1 MQIGLKNRLRLISL
15 FPILILFSLT
25 SYFIYDSYMNV
36 QESHIVFLT
45 LTFVIWVISIILA
58 ILGYL
63 LSNEISTN
71 ITKLE
76 DVLTRVAED
85 NKDFSS
91 GKEMDLHTPEGTAD
105 AYNLLE
111 KIIKKTREDKAF
123 AQEASEAKSMFLANM
138 SHEIRTP
145 LNGIVGFT
153 ELLKDTG
160 LGEEQLEFV
169 EIIEKSS
176 ENLLEIINN
185 ILDLSKIESNKIEV
199 EDVIFDPITEFESAV
214 DVYAVRASEK
224 HIDLGC
230 FIDPALERP
239 LKGDPTKI
247 KEVIIN
253 LLSNAVKFTSNA
265 GALNVEI
272 RKIDSGI
279 EGTTRISF
287 EIQDSGIG
295 ITSEQK
301 SRIFDAFSQA
311 DISITRKYGGTGL
324 GLTISSRF
332 VELMGGKLNL
342 RSKLGKGTTFFFTLD
357 FEEAE
362 EAVNSSKNIFSKLN
376 ALILESPYKTKKQE
390 SYLREYLDYFGVNYK
405 MFKNLDEIE
414 ISQKYSDYDLVITDY
429 EFISEELLHKYEEFP
444 KPVILLAKSSFM
456 KKIDSMT
463 LNIYKTL
470 YEPLNISKLQQI
482 LSNYYTEKLTMTKTK
497 KVVKKKVEEKDL
509 KFNANILVAEDNV
522 INQKLIKRTLEDI
535 GLTVSIASNG
545 LEAFQKRK
553 DENFDLIFMDIQ
565 MPYLDGIEATQEI
578 LDYEKDYNK
587 PHVPIIAL
595 TANAL
600 KGDRAKFLEAGLD
613 EYTTKPLIRS
623 EIVSMLNNFLSD
635 FVVSGSAAISDTKSE
650 PIVPIKKE
658 VASLPESKND
668 GKNYKA
674 DILLAKQSAFESK
687 LYAKILTELEYSYEI
702 TSNIEE
708 LKNLTKEF
716 TYKLIV
722 LDDEFNGLELSQF
735 SKDIKESNVA
745 TGFKTHL
752 ILINSSQ
759 KEKILEDKP
768 YVDEIIENVVN
779 KDILQL
785 VFKKFI

>member
-1 MQIGLKNRLRLISL
+1 M
-15 FPILILFSLT
+15 
-25 SYFIYDSYMNV
+25 
-36 QESHIVFLT
+36 
-45 LTFVIWVISIILA
+45 
-58 ILGYL
+58 
-63 LSNEISTN
+63 
-71 ITKLE
+71 
-76 DVLTRVAED
+76 
-85 NKDFSS
+85 
-91 GKEMDLHTPEGTAD
+91 
-105 AYNLLE
+105 
-111 KIIKKTREDKAF
+111 
-123 AQEASEAKSMFLANM
+123 
-138 SHEIRTP
+138 
-145 LNGIVGFT
+145 
-153 ELLKDTG
+153 
-160 LGEEQLEFV
+160 
-169 EIIEKSS
+169 
-176 ENLLEIINN
+176 
-185 ILDLSKIESNKIEV
+185 
-199 EDVIFDPITEFESAV
+199 
-214 DVYAVRASEK
+214 
-224 HIDLGC
+224 
-230 FIDPALERP
+230 
-239 LKGDPTKI
+239 
-247 KEVIIN
+247 
-253 LLSNAVKFTSNA
+253 
-265 GALNVEI
+265 
-272 RKIDSGI
+272 
-279 EGTTRISF
+279 
-287 EIQDSGIG
+287 
-295 ITSEQK
+295 
-301 SRIFDAFSQA
+301 
-311 DISITRKYGGTGL
+311 
-324 GLTISSRF
+324 
-332 VELMGGKLNL
+332 
-342 RSKLGKGTTFFFTLD
+342 
-357 FEEAE
+357 
-362 EAVNSSKNIFSKLN
+362 
-376 ALILESPYKTKKQE
+376 
-390 SYLREYLDYFGVNYK
+390 
-405 MFKNLDEIE
+405 
-414 ISQKYSDYDLVITDY
+414 
-429 EFISEELLHKYEEFP
+429 
-444 KPVILLAKSSFM
+444 
-456 KKIDSMT
+456 
-463 LNIYKTL
+463 
-470 YEPLNISKLQQI
+470 
-482 LSNYYTEKLTMTKTK
+482 
-497 KVVKKKVEEKDL
+497 EEKDL